1 MGETDGFDRAPN
13 IQSIKD
19 FQASNASEEDT
30 CREACGHGNQ
40 SLGWESHFSRVRR
53 EPAAGSIGNA
63 IGVDVERD
71 RNSES
76 IGDTQSP
83 SPRTT
88 TASVSPSPS
97 TAVSRA
103 RINYTPAQQSTVVAV
118 GKLAF

>member
-30 CREACGHGNQ
+30 YREACGHGNQ
-40 SLGWESHFSRVRR
+40 SLGWESHFSRVWR

-76 IGDTQSP
+76 IGDTHIHGGHPEPVAPHDDRQCL
-83 SPRTT
+83 
-88 TASVSPSPS
+88 AI
-97 TAVSRA
+97 AVHC
-103 RINYTPAQQSTVVAV
+103 
-118 GKLAF
+118 GE